1 MKTKGRET
9 NQKLCVGVT
18 HIIEKETKIIDFN
31 SIVMIII
38 IILTHKLVLFAI
50 NICEHT
56 HTHYWMTEVDLENT
70 KG

>member
-1 MKTKGRET
+1 MY
-9 NQKLCVGVT
+9 LCVGVT

-31 SIVMIII
+31 SIVVIII

-50 NICEHT
+50 SICGHT
-56 HTHYWMTEVDLENT
+56 HPLLTEVDLEHT